1 MVNGVKQ
8 IKLLIQAVL
17 SATGRKGKDMITRTW
32 KVNGVLGHRQKESF
46 NKSYKWDFS
55 EDDNVRIIEVDNSDK
70 TGTNDYSIVRI
81 TRNTAE
87 ECEAEL
93 NGQIT
98 DGIFENSKVGFIE
111 EITE

>member
-1 MVNGVKQ
+1 MV
-8 IKLLIQAVL
+8 
-17 SATGRKGKDMITRTW
+17 TRTW
-32 KVNGVLGHRQKESF
+32 KVNGVLGRRQRESF

-55 EDDNVRIIEVDNSDK
+55 KGDNIRIIEVDNSDK

-87 ECEAEL
+87 ECETEL

-98 DGIFENSKVGFIE
+98 DGIFENSRVGFIE
-111 EITE
+111 EINE